1 MHRNNR
7 QKILE
12 QQSPLIKKLS
22 PIDQQKNENT
32 DNTQSTVKNVVTSSD
47 CLFYNGKIEEIRLEK
62 NQFFVFME

>member
-12 QQSPLIKKLS
+12 QQSPLVKKLS

-32 DNTQSTVKNVVTSSD
+32 DNTQLPVNNVVTSSD
-47 CLFYNGKIEEIRLEK
+47 CLFYNGKISCEK
-62 NQFFVFME
+62 N